1 MSRPLDTDATTTTTE
16 GTMHDHLD
24 DQRLDDQRLDD
35 RHLDDR
41 HLDNRHEDVTDS
53 RVAEAGGPGGWG
65 GQAGSAPVDTHAT
78 DIHADPHAAD
88 PHAADTRPADTGVTH
103 TPPGESRAAR
113 MSEPSAVSEQAADET
128 ALIPRQRAA
137 DYQDRWQTLKA
148 QFVDEPRTAVRDAN
162 ELVGQVLDE
171 IEETFR
177 TQRADLERD
186 LHDDAASTEDLR
198 LALGR
203 YRTFFDRLLS
213 F

>member
-1 MSRPLDTDATTTTTE
+1 MSRPLDTDTTTTTE

-24 DQRLDDQRLDD
+24 DQRLDD
-35 RHLDDR
+35 
-41 HLDNRHEDVTDS
+41 RHEYVADS
-53 RVAEAGGPGGWG
+53 HVAEAGGPGGWG

-78 DIHADPHAAD
+78 DPYATDPHATDPHAAGT
-88 PHAADTRPADTGVTH
+88 HAADTRSAEAGATH